1 MFFESKLFRLWLAI
15 ALITWISLFVSFNDL
30 AFLAQHWFYPVIMVL
45 GAFVA
50 GVTPEGGGVVAF
62 PVLNIFIGIE

>member
-1 MFFESKLFRLWLAI
+1 MFLESKLFRLWLVVGMV
-15 ALITWISLFVSFNDL
+15 TWVGLFVTYNNL
-30 AFLAQHWFYPVIMVL
+30 AFLAENWFYPVIMVL

-62 PVLNIFIGIE
+62 PVLNIFIGI